1 MDLSDIKKSI
11 QDSIAVKQ
19 GLLKD
24 RDLLGRLSKASEII
38 CNQLSSGNK
47 LLIAGNGG
55 SAADA
60 QHFSAEITGRFVKER
75 KGYPA
80 IAFNTDSSF
89 LTAWA
94 NDYAFDTVFARLVE
108 AYGKK
113 GDVFV
118 GISTSGNSY
127 NVVNAVNQAKEMG
140 IKTICFLGKKGGIL
154 KDLTDVSLVV
164 PYDITARV
172 QESHI
177 MFVHII
183 CEYLDKKLK

>member
-1 MDLSDIKKSI
+1 MDVSTIKKSI
-11 QDSIAVKQ
+11 QDSISVKKE
-19 GLLKD
+19 LLD
-24 RDLLGRLSKASEII
+24 NDSLLRLLTKASEII

-127 NVVNAVNQAKEMG
+127 NVVNAVNQAKDMG
-140 IKTICFLGKKGGIL
+140 IKTICFLGKGGGIL
-154 KDLTDVSLVV
+154 KDLADISLVV

-183 CEYLDKKLK
+183 CEYLDKNLK